1 MTFNVYSVAVDDYED
16 DEPLLN
22 TSFKRNRV
30 PYKNIDLSGFTT
42 SDKVGLID
50 GDWLAYSVCC
60 TLSHWDEIY
69 VAKGRINKKIKAFVE
84 ASGCNKLIVFCGSTG
99 NFRFDLLLPKR
110 INTTADNSGKYKDN
124 RRDQEA
130 PPHLEEIKDWLMRK
144 HPSWWAVCMEADD
157 AIVISSVDLT
167 SRGIESYIFGIDKDY
182 NQIHGGGLAI
192 VGHQEKPTFFE
203 HNEINKLGELAVVER
218 TVTRED
224 GTTYIVKDVKG
235 HGDKF
240 LVYQCLTE
248 DAADNYS
255 AKNFIKNN
263 FDGGNFGDVVAVKYI
278 NQATTRKELWE
289 LYLKRFEDKLPAE
302 FEYEAWNGTIVNSTP
317 FEIADLYFKCAC
329 MIRKEGVRPDLKT
342 YLEEIE

>member
-60 TLSHWDEIY
+60 TLSPWDEIY

-130 PPHLEEIKDWLMRK
+130 PPYLEEIKDWLMRK

-167 SRGIESYIFGIDKDY
+167 SRGIESYIFGVDKDY

-192 VGHQEKPTFFE
+192 VGHQDIPTFYKECDE
-203 HNEINKLGELAVVER
+203 HRLGEVHIVER
-218 TVTRED
+218 TVTKED

-263 FDGGNFGDVVAVKYI
+263 FNGGNFGDVAAVKYI

-302 FEYEAWNGTIVNSTP
+302 FEYEAWNGTIVKATP
-317 FEIADLYFKCAC
+317 FDIADLYFKCAC
-329 MIRKEGVRPDLKT
+329 MIRKEGVRPDLRT
-342 YLEEIE
+342 YLEEME

>member
-1 MTFNVYSVAVDDYED
+1 MAFNVYSAVEEVDDEILP
-16 DEPLLN
+16 E
-22 TSFKRNRV
+22 TGKRNRV
-30 PYKNIDLSGFTT
+30 PYKNIDLSQYTT

-60 TLSHWDEIY
+60 TLTEWDEPY
-69 VAKGRINKKIKAFVE
+69 VAKGRINQKIEAFVK
-84 ASGCNKLIVFCGSTG
+84 ASGCNKLIIFCGSTG

-110 INTTADNSGKYKDN
+110 INTTADNTGKYKDN

-130 PPHLEEIKDWLMRK
+130 PPHLELIKNWLMNK
-144 HPSWWAVCMEADD
+144 HTSWWSVCMEADD
-157 AIVISSVDLT
+157 AIVISSVYLT
-167 SRGIESYIFGIDKDY
+167 NKGIESYIFGIDKDY

-192 VGHQEKPTFFE
+192 VGHQDTPTFYDDCE
-203 HNEINKLGELAVVER
+203 ENRLGEVHIVER
-218 TVTRED
+218 TVTKQNGD
-224 GTTYIVKDVKG
+224 TYIVKDVKG

-263 FDGGNFGDVVAVKYI
+263 FDGGTFGDVAAVKYI

-289 LYLKRFEDKLPAE
+289 IYLKRFEDKLPAE
-302 FEYEAWNGTIVNSTP
+302 FEYEAWNGTIVKSTP

-329 MIRKEGVRPDLKT
+329 MIREEGVKPDLKS
-342 YLEEIE
+342 YMEGIE